1 METYDIDPQILAGFI
16 DETLESLETVESN
29 LLALEKQP
37 DDLELV
43 NAVFRPIHSLKGTS
57 GFFSLLKTQE
67 LSHIMEDL
75 LDALRKGQKKVSKA
89 TIDALLKGEDLIRA
103 IFNRV
108 RSGLDEIE
116 EETYFNQIRDL
127 IVTTLHAS
135 DEATEK
141 ESSALPVE
149 GVAGIL
155 DDLIEK
161 LNLVRDCVAPDE
173 TPIIDH
179 TMEILF
185 KLCAE
190 EESTLEIHSKK
201 EDASAPPDPGKI
213 ASEIDTALSSS
224 TGIKKD
230 SEQAIDGADNL
241 SLLKKKEPL
250 IEEKR
255 RGERRQGDRRQ
266 NDRRKRDRRSSPPNA
281 QKMQKTMR
289 ISEQSIDSFLEYVGE
304 LVVVEEMFN
313 HLQKQV
319 ALSSLEQNVSK
330 NFKQVIETFSTLSG
344 SLRSS
349 IMEIRSLPVKMLLQK
364 APRLVRTVAEKAGK
378 QVEIKTRGDEIRID
392 KSYVELLDAPL
403 THMLRNA
410 VDHGIELPS
419 QRIQAGKP
427 ETGTITI
434 TVQERGDNIELIVS
448 EDGQGLNYDAIH
460 QKAVELGL
468 VEAKQPLD
476 DKQIIS
482 LLFSSGVSTAD
493 AITDISGRGVG
504 MDVVKKNI
512 DAAGGIITVET
523 VQGEGTTFTVS
534 LPKTVSTQIVD
545 GFLVQCSKE
554 VFVLP
559 MEVIGE
565 SFIPSAEDINTL
577 RGGKHEMV
585 KRRGNLMQVIH
596 LAHVLNI
603 SESEEKNH
611 GVMITMNI
619 AEKQYALH
627 VDQILGVQ
635 KVVVKHVDA
644 LPVQKAIFEGA
655 AVMGDGSVA
664 MIIATEGLINIS
676 QE

>member
-1 METYDIDPQILAGFI
+1 MEIYDIDPQILAGFI
-16 DETLESLETVESN
+16 DETLESLEIVESN
-29 LLALEKQP
+29 LLALEKHP

-43 NAVFRPIHSLKGTS
+43 DAVFRPIHSLKGTS
-57 GFFSLLKTQE
+57 GFFSLIKTQE

-75 LDALRKGQKKVSKA
+75 LDALRKGQKKISKT
-89 TIDALLKGEDLIRA
+89 TIDALLKGEDLIRV

-108 RSGLDEIE
+108 RSGLDEVE
-116 EETYFNQIRDL
+116 EDTHFEQIKNQI
-127 IVTTLHAS
+127 ITILHAS
-135 DEATEK
+135 DEVAEK
-141 ESSALPVE
+141 KSSALPAE

-161 LNLVRDCVAPDE
+161 LNLVRDCVPPDE

-190 EESTLEIHSKK
+190 EEISSEIHSKK
-201 EDASAPPDPGKI
+201 EDDSAPPDPGETG
-213 ASEIDTALSSS
+213 SEIDTAPSSS
-224 TGIKKD
+224 QRIKKD
-230 SEQAIDGADNL
+230 HERVIDGVDDL
-241 SLLKKKEPL
+241 SQKKETPV
-250 IEEKR
+250 EEKR
-255 RGERRQGDRRQ
+255 EGERRQGDRRQ
-266 NDRRKRDRRSSPPNA
+266 NDRRKSDRRSPPHA
-281 QKMQKTMR
+281 KEMQKTMR
-289 ISEQSIDSFLEYVGE
+289 VSEQSIDSFLEYVGE
-304 LVVVEEMFN
+304 FVVVEEMFN
-313 HLQKQV
+313 HLQKQMT
-319 ALSSLEQNVSK
+319 LSSLEQNVSK

-344 SLRSS
+344 NLRSS

-378 QVEIKTRGDEIRID
+378 QVEVKMKGDEIRID

-410 VDHGIELPS
+410 VDHGIEPPS
-419 QRIQAGKP
+419 QRIKAGKP
-427 ETGTITI
+427 ETGTVTI
-434 TVQERGDNIELIVS
+434 AVQERGANIELIIS
-448 EDGQGLNYDAIH
+448 EDGQGLDYDAIRR
-460 QKAVELGL
+460 KAIELGL
-468 VEAKQPLD
+468 VESGQPLD

-482 LLFSSGVSTAD
+482 LLFSSGVSTAN
-493 AITDISGRGVG
+493 AVTDISGRGVG

-512 DAAGGIITVET
+512 DMAGGIITVDT
-523 VQGEGTTFTVS
+523 VQGQGTTFTVT

-545 GFLVQCSKE
+545 GFLVQCGKE

-565 SFIPSAEDINTL
+565 SFVPSAQNINTAH
-577 RGGKHEMV
+577 GGQREMIM
-585 KRRGNLMQVIH
+585 RRGNLMPVIR
-596 LAHVLNI
+596 LSHVLNI
-603 SESEEKNH
+603 SESKGKSD

-619 AEKQYALH
+619 AEEQYALY
-627 VDQILGVQ
+627 VDQVLGVQ

-664 MIIATEGLINIS
+664 MIIATEGLANIS

>member
-1 METYDIDPQILAGFI
+1 MEIYDIDPQILAGFI

-29 LLALEKQP
+29 LLALEKHP

-43 NAVFRPIHSLKGTS
+43 DAVFRPIHSLKGTS
-57 GFFSLLKTQE
+57 GFFSLIKTQE

-75 LDALRKGQKKVSKA
+75 LDALRKGQKKISKA

-108 RSGLDEIE
+108 RSGLDEVE
-116 EETYFNQIRDL
+116 EDTHFEQIKNQI
-127 IVTTLHAS
+127 ITALHAS
-135 DEATEK
+135 DEVAEK
-141 ESSALPVE
+141 ESPALPAE

-155 DDLIEK
+155 NDLIEK
-161 LNLVRDCVAPDE
+161 LNLVRDCVPSDE
-173 TPIIDH
+173 TSIIDH

-190 EESTLEIHSKK
+190 EEISSEIHSKK
-201 EDASAPPDPGKI
+201 DDDPASPDPEEI

-224 TGIKKD
+224 QRIKKD
-230 SEQAIDGADNL
+230 HERVIDGVDDL
-241 SLLKKKEPL
+241 SPKKETPV
-250 IEEKR
+250 EEKR
-255 RGERRQGDRRQ
+255 GGERRQRDRRQ
-266 NDRRKRDRRSSPPNA
+266 NDRRKRDRRSPSHA
-281 QKMQKTMR
+281 KEMQKTMR
-289 ISEQSIDSFLEYVGE
+289 VSEQSIDSFLEYVGE
-304 LVVVEEMFN
+304 FVVVEEMFN
-313 HLQKQV
+313 HLQKQM

-344 SLRSS
+344 NLRSS

-378 QVEIKTRGDEIRID
+378 QVEVKMKGDEIRID

-419 QRIQAGKP
+419 QRIKAGKP
-427 ETGTITI
+427 ETGTITVV
-434 TVQERGDNIELIVS
+434 VQESGANIELIIS
-448 EDGQGLNYDAIH
+448 EDGQGLDYDAIRR
-460 QKAVELGL
+460 KAIELGL
-468 VEAKQPLD
+468 VESGQPLD
-476 DKQIIS
+476 NEQIIS
-482 LLFSSGVSTAD
+482 LLFSSGVSTAN
-493 AITDISGRGVG
+493 AVTDISGRGVG

-512 DAAGGIITVET
+512 DMAGGIITVDT
-523 VQGEGTTFTVS
+523 VQGQGTTFTVT

-545 GFLVQCSKE
+545 GFLVQCGKE

-565 SFIPSAEDINTL
+565 SFVPSAKNINTAH
-577 RGGKHEMV
+577 GGQREMV
-585 KRRGNLMQVIH
+585 MRRGNLMQVIR
-596 LAHVLNI
+596 LSHVLNI
-603 SESEEKNH
+603 SESQEKGG

-619 AEKQYALH
+619 AEKQYALY
-627 VDQILGVQ
+627 VDQVLGVQ

-664 MIIATEGLINIS
+664 MIIATEGLANIS